1 MRRLGGPLRIK
12 TLAWTRHPQAEHA
25 ESFVW
30 NGQSQ
35 RRPLPIARYVV
46 LAACVAS
53 GFLLGRLSL
62 SIGTMQSISST
73 PQVISADADGRA
85 APLADAKSRAAAPV
99 QPPVPPITLLNPGS
113 VEKEPARV
121 RGTDIEP
128 EQRLDA
134 NPPAESRARP
144 LKAPDRNKYRSS
156 SPTRWAE
163 PPGRGRESQ
172 HHPSR
177 DYGDLRAYM
186 LRP

>member
-1 MRRLGGPLRIK
+1 MRIK
-12 TLAWTRHPQAEHA
+12 TLAWTRRPQAEHA

-62 SIGTMQSISST
+62 SMATMQSISST
-73 PQVISADADGRA
+73 PQVISATDGRA
-85 APLADAKSRAAAPV
+85 DPLTDAKTRAAAPV

-121 RGTDIEP
+121 RGTNIEP
-128 EQRLDA
+128 EQKIDT
-134 NPPAESRARP
+134 NPAPESRVRP
-144 LKAPDRNKYRSS
+144 PKAPDRNKYRSP

-163 PPGRGRESQ
+163 PPGRGREAQ
-172 HHPSR
+172 HLPSR